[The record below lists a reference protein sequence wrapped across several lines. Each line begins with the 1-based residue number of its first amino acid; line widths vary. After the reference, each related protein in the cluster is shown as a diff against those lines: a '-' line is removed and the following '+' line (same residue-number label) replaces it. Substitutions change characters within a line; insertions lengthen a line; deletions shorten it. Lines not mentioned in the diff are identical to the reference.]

1 MGYELCVFTTGNREI
16 DFLARKNGKEYLI
29 QAAYTV
35 VEEKA
40 FERAF
45 SLFNVLDQ
53 SRKKILITNDDF
65 DYSTGTVEH
74 ISLRRFPDM
83 HDPEG

>member
-1 MGYELCVFTTGNREI
+1 MGYELCVFTKENREI

-53 SRKKILITNDDF
+53 SRKKTL
-65 DYSTGTVEH
+65 
-74 ISLRRFPDM
+74 
-83 HDPEG
+83 